1 MNKKLGI
8 IIPHRNRWEHLNL
21 FRASISMYLR
31 SKKIPFEFII
41 VNQDDA
47 KQFNRGMILNIGF
60 KYARKL
66 RCDYVV
72 FHDVDLIPID
82 VDYSY
87 SDYPVHL
94 ATKVIDGDTKELKIA
109 ADQYFGGV
117 TLFPME
123 EFRRI
128 DGYSNKYWGWG
139 FEDDDLF
146 LRCKRNNSL
155 IDTKKLKN
163 SRSGNFTSLLFNG
176 KDSYVRAK
184 NTIDI
189 DKDITIFLS
198 FNPVGMMYDPE
209 KDFDNFTAFSIPGY
223 DTAISYNSFMRY
235 NFCTFDENGDAYY
248 VNSDIKP
255 NYQTNVCVTINAK
268 SRKIVVY
275 QDGIRLGET
284 GGFENSYSYE
294 DQRYFYLG
302 AGNPKRKGDP
312 NFYSGFIDTF
322 GVIEKELSSDQIVR
336 LCKTLDF
343 SEYKD
348 SGDLHLHYDSNF
360 IESYKLKDLSGN
372 GNDGSIFK
380 CEIIERNVDKFQDI
394 DIPMRRQCTFESLK
408 HEENGFF
415 ENKWKDKSTRWN
427 QLRFH
432 NEVLYNNEG
441 LIKGDGLRD
450 LKFTEHGKIENSNI
464 TQINV
469 GI

>member
-8 IIPHRNRWEHLNL
+8 IIPHRNRWEHLNE
-21 FRASISMYLR
+21 FRAKVSMYLR
-31 SKKIPFEFII
+31 DKEIPFELII

-47 KQFNRGMILNIGF
+47 RQFNRGMILNIGF
-60 KYARKL
+60 KCARML

-87 SDYPVHL
+87 SEYPVHL
-94 ATKVIDGDTKELKIA
+94 ATKVIDADTKKIKIS

-117 TLFPME
+117 TLFPID
-123 EFRRI
+123 EFKRI

-146 LRCKRNNSL
+146 IRCKRNGSL
-155 IDTKKLKN
+155 IDSKRIKN
-163 SRSGNFTSLLFNG
+163 SRSGKFKSLLFNG
-176 KDSYVRAK
+176 KTSYVRAK
-184 NTIDI
+184 NTIDL

-198 FNPVGMMYDPE
+198 FNPEGMMYDPE

-248 VNSDIKP
+248 VNSEIKP
-255 NYQTNVCVTINAK
+255 NHQTNICVTLNSK
-268 SRKIVVY
+268 TRKILVY
-275 QDGIRLGET
+275 QNGICIGET

-312 NFYSGFIDTF
+312 NWYSGFIDTF
-322 GVIEKELSSDQIVR
+322 GVIEKELSKEEILNLSR
-336 LCKTLDF
+336 AMDF
-343 SEYKD
+343 SEYKN
-348 SGDLHLHYDSNF
+348 SGELRIHYDSNH

-380 CEIIERNVDKFQDI
+380 CEIVERDVDPFEII
-394 DIPMRRQCTFESLK
+394 DIPMRRECTFESLK

-415 ENKWKDKSTRWN
+415 ENKWKDKATRWN

-432 NEVLYNNEG
+432 NEVLYNDV
-441 LIKGDGLRD
+441 LVKDDGLKN
-450 LKFTEHGKIENSNI
+450 LKFTEHGKIRNSNI

>member
-8 IIPHRNRWEHLNL
+8 IVPHRNRWDHLDE
-21 FRASISMYLR
+21 FRSKISMYLD
-31 SKKIPFEFII
+31 SKKIPFELII

-47 KQFNRGMILNIGF
+47 RQFNRGMILNIGF

-66 RCDYVV
+66 RCDYVI

-82 VDYSY
+82 ADYSY
-87 SDYPVHL
+87 SEYPVHL
-94 ATKVIDGDTKELKIA
+94 ATKVIDEDTKEIKKA

-146 LRCKRNNSL
+146 LRCKRNGSL
-155 IDTKKLKN
+155 LGTKKLNN
-163 SRSGNFTSLLFNG
+163 SRSGRFTSLLFNG
-176 KDSYVRAK
+176 KDSYVRAR
-184 NTIDI
+184 NTIDLN
-189 DKDITIFLS
+189 KDLTIFLS
-198 FNPVGMMYDPE
+198 FNPVGLMYDPE

-235 NFCTFDENGDAYY
+235 NFCTFDEKGKAYY

-255 NYQTNVCVTINAK
+255 NYQTNICATINAK
-268 SRKIVVY
+268 TRKILVY
-275 QDGIRLGET
+275 QDGILIGET
-284 GGFENSYSYE
+284 GGFETTYSYE
-294 DQRYFYLG
+294 DQKYFYLG

-322 GVIEKELSSDQIVR
+322 GVIEKELSQEEVMDLS
-336 LCKTLDF
+336 KNLDF

-348 SGDLHLHYDSNF
+348 SGILHVHYDSEF
-360 IESYKLKDLSGN
+360 IEAYKLKDLSGN
-372 GNDGSIFK
+372 GNDASIFK
-380 CEIIERNVDKFQDI
+380 CEISERKVGKHEII
-394 DIPMRRQCTFESLK
+394 DIPMRRECTFKSLK

-415 ENKWKDKSTRWN
+415 ENKWKDKATRWN

-432 NEVLYNNEG
+432 NEILLNNN
-441 LIKGDGLRD
+441 LIKGDGLKD
-450 LKFTEHGKIENSNI
+450 LKFTEHGKNTTSNI
-464 TQINV
+464 THINI

>member
-8 IIPHRNRWEHLNL
+8 IVPHRQRWEHLNE
-21 FRASISMYLR
+21 FRAKISMYLD
-31 SKKIPFEFII
+31 SKGIPFELIV

-47 KQFNRGMILNIGF
+47 RQFNRGMILNIGF

-66 RCDYVV
+66 RCDYIV
-72 FHDVDLIPID
+72 FHDVDLIPVD

-87 SDYPVHL
+87 SEYPVHL
-94 ATKVIDGDTKELKIA
+94 ATKVIESSTGNIKKS

-117 TLFPME
+117 TLFSME

-146 LRCKRNNSL
+146 LRCKKHGSSL
-155 IDTKKLKN
+155 DSKNIRN
-163 SRSGNFTSLLFNG
+163 SRNGRFTSLLFNG
-176 KDSYVRAK
+176 KDSYVRIK
-184 NTIDI
+184 NTIDLN
-189 DKDITIFLS
+189 KDLTVFLS
-198 FNPVGMMYDPE
+198 FNPTGMMYDPE
-209 KDFDNFTAFSIPGY
+209 KDLDNFTAFSIPGY

-235 NFCTFDENGDAYY
+235 NFCTFDEKGKAYY
-248 VNSDIKP
+248 VNSEIKP
-255 NYQTNVCVTINAK
+255 NYQTNLCVTINAK
-268 SRKIVVY
+268 SRKILVY
-275 QDGIRLGET
+275 QDGILIGET
-284 GGFENSYSYE
+284 GGFKEGYSYE

-322 GVIEKELSSDQIVR
+322 AVIEEEISSEQVSKLSRS
-336 LCKTLDF
+336 LDF
-343 SEYKD
+343 SQYKNKG
-348 SGDLHLHYDSNF
+348 SLHVHYDSDF

-380 CEIIERNVDKFQDI
+380 CEIVNREVESHEII
-394 DIPMRRQCTFESLK
+394 DIPMRRDCTFESLS

-415 ENKWKDKSTRWN
+415 ENKWKDKATRWN

-432 NEVLYNNEG
+432 NEVIHNEE
-441 LIKGDGLRD
+441 LIKNDGLRT
-450 LKFTEHGKIENSNI
+450 LKFTEHGKIETSNI

>member
-8 IIPHRNRWEHLNL
+8 IIPHRHRWEHLDE
-21 FRASISMYLR
+21 FRSKISMYLH
-31 SKKIPFEFII
+31 SKKIPFEIII

-87 SDYPVHL
+87 SEYPVHL
-94 ATKVIDGDTKELKIA
+94 ATRVIESNTGKIKKS

-117 TLFPME
+117 TLFPMD

-146 LRCKRNNSL
+146 LRCKKHGSILDSKN
-155 IDTKKLKN
+155 IKN
-163 SRSGNFTSLLFNG
+163 SRNGNFTSLLFNG
-176 KDSYVRAK
+176 KDSYVRSK
-184 NTIDI
+184 NTIDLN
-189 DKDITIFLS
+189 KDLTIFLS
-198 FNPVGMMYDPE
+198 FNPIGMMYDPE
-209 KDFDNFTAFSIPGY
+209 KDLDNFTAFSIPGY

-235 NFCTFDENGDAYY
+235 NFCTFDEEGKAYY
-248 VNSDIKP
+248 VNSEINP
-255 NYQTNVCVTINAK
+255 NYQTNFCVTINSK
-268 SRKIVVY
+268 TKKVLVY
-275 QDGIRLGET
+275 HDGILIGET
-284 GGFENSYSYE
+284 GGFKIPYSYE
-294 DQRYFYLG
+294 NQRYFYLG

-322 GVIEKELSSDQIVR
+322 AIIESEISADQVQKLSGD
-336 LCKTLDF
+336 LDF
-343 SEYKD
+343 SNYKKD
-348 SGDLHLHYDSNF
+348 GSLRIHYDSNF

-380 CEIIERNVDKFQDI
+380 CEIVNRNVGKYEGM
-394 DIPMRRQCTFESLK
+394 DIPMRRNCTFESLS
-408 HEENGFF
+408 HGENGFF
-415 ENKWKDKSTRWN
+415 ENKWKDKATRWN

-432 NEVLYNNEG
+432 NEVMNNDD
-441 LIKGDGLRD
+441 LIKNDGLRN
-450 LKFTEHGKIENSNI
+450 LKFTEHGKTEISNL